1 MRRFSRAI
9 VIPVAAL
16 TILVTSALP
25 ASADSSDTSGS
36 SGYTPKTTVVTP
48 VGKIVKPIVRTLG
61 MNW

>member
-25 ASADSSDTSGS
+25 ASADTGSSDS
-36 SGYTPKTTVVTP
+36 SGYGPKTTVVAP
-48 VGKIVKPIVRTLG
+48 VTELVRPIFRTLG

>member
-25 ASADSSDTSGS
+25 ASADTGSSDS
-36 SGYTPKTTVVTP
+36 SGYTSKTTVVTTTTQL
-48 VGKIVKPIVRTLG
+48 VKPIFRTLG

>member
-9 VIPVAAL
+9 LIPVAAL

-25 ASADSSDTSGS
+25 ASAYTGSSDST
-36 SGYTPKTTVVTP
+36 GYTPKTTVT
-48 VGKIVKPIVRTLG
+48 KIAKPIVQTLG